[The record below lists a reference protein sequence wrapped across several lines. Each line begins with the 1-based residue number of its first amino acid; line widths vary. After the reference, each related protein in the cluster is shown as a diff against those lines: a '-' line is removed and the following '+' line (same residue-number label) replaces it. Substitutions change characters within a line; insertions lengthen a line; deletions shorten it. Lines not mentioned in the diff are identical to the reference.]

1 MHIHSVNTMTK
12 VNLKENDKGFTFVE
26 LCIVVVT
33 MAIMAAWGI
42 PQLSSAMRSMKI
54 ASDARSI
61 ATTMTYAKLNAASM
75 TTRCR
80 VLIDLDRNEWQLQ
93 RRNPSSGAWELQQA
107 VNQLRV
113 GGSGIAFKRTSSTAP
128 PLFHGDGAP
137 SFPTD
142 SSTTFTFSSRGTLIE
157 PSSGMGIIYISN
169 NNEDYAVSV
178 SVSGKAQIWRYRS
191 SQWVEQ

>member
-1 MHIHSVNTMTK
+1 MTK

-33 MAIMAAWGI
+33 IAIMAAWGI

-93 RRNPSSGAWELQQA
+93 RRNSGTGNWELQQA
-107 VNQLRV
+107 VNQLSSGV
-113 GGSGIAFKRTSSTAP
+113 GNSGIAFKRTSSTAP
-128 PLFHGDGAP
+128 PLYPGDGAP
-137 SFPTD
+137 LFPTD
-142 SSTTFTFSSRGTLIE
+142 SSTTFTFSSRGTLID
-157 PSSGMGIIYISN
+157 PDAGMGIIYISN

-178 SVSGKAQIWRYRS
+178 SVSGKAQVWRYRD